1 MPPCPG
7 LKLGSSAA
15 RWAGRVRAPAP
26 GRLARGPAGR
36 ARRVRARRARAG
48 GAGGSPCGPLY
59 HSGRTFV
66 SPARWAARNARR
78 RASMNESSPAGQR
91 VSGGEDRGSPPPSA
105 GPRRRLLPTRA
116 AVSMHLFDRSF
127 TPEMDD
133 TEQRASSRTT
143 GRGGVPCSGENARA
157 WLRGVLTFRG
167 DHLLGFVGGRG
178 FRGTVGAV
186 AEPLDLGDGLGGH
199 EDAAP

>member
-1 MPPCPG
+1 MGWADPG
-7 LKLGSSAA
+7 SGCGSAGSGAGGTGSPGPGSPGSGWGGWGVSMRPLVPLGAD
-15 RWAGRVRAPAP
+15 V
-26 GRLARGPAGR
+26 RLARAVGGQERPAAGFHER
-36 ARRVRARRARAG
+36 IISRRSEG
-48 GAGGSPCGPLY
+48 
-59 HSGRTFV
+59 F
-66 SPARWAARNARR
+66 RR
-78 RASMNESSPAGQR
+78 RGQGVPATF
-91 VSGGEDRGSPPPSA
+91 SGTSKTTAPDE
-105 GPRRRLLPTRA
+105 T

-199 EDAAP
+199 EDAAPAAAR

>member
-15 RWAGRVRAPAP
+15 RWAGRVRAPAA

-91 VSGGEDRGSPPPSA
+91 VSGGEARGSPPPSA

-116 AVSMHLFDRSF
+116 AVSVHLFDRSF

-133 TEQRASSRTT
+133 TEQRASSHLQRDLEDDCSRREQQSRCTSLT
-143 GRGGVPCSGENARA
+143 GRSLPRWTTRSSAQAAGPPV
-157 WLRGVLTFRG
+157 
-167 DHLLGFVGGRG
+167 
-178 FRGTVGAV
+178 AV
-186 AEPLDLGDGLGGH
+186 ASH
-199 EDAAP
+199 APGKMPERGSAVC

>member
-15 RWAGRVRAPAP
+15 RWAGRVRAPAA

-91 VSGGEDRGSPPPSA
+91 VSGGEARGSPPPSA

-143 GRGGVPCSGENARA
+143 GRGGVPCSGEKCPSVAPRRADFTRRSPPRFRWWPRVPRNRRRRGGAARSRRPS
-157 WLRGVLTFRG
+157 WGS
-167 DHLLGFVGGRG
+167 
-178 FRGTVGAV
+178 
-186 AEPLDLGDGLGGH
+186 
-199 EDAAP
+199 